1 MKLRK
6 LIVAAGIIT
15 AMSIAMGTSVFAYTL
30 YKPNAYMDAN
40 GNIIVHYYGTDG
52 QLIKNQWIL
61 EYAPPKN
68 PSAELA
74 AAIAASG
81 TDSHLNESWWLYI
94 GDDGMRLGENAI
106 TPDGY
111 TLGQYGY
118 YYCATTE
125 ADMDANE
132 AQTEYLRTGSSV
144 TTTTASTTT
153 NNTTSTTTTQTA
165 TAGSYMDIGTEEFNN
180 ELIDLIND
188 YRAANGLKRL
198 KKTSDAM
205 SAAETRALEL
215 TYSYNRWHLRP
226 DERVSS
232 SVWDD
237 LGYEITETRTA
248 AENCE
253 IIHKGDTPKSAF
265 EIWKNSSGHNKNM
278 LNSRISEIGIGSCVD
293 PDRDDVYVSMNCK

>member
-1 MKLRK
+1 MRLRK

-15 AMSIAMGTSVFAYTL
+15 AMSIAMATSVFADSYVN
-30 YKPNAYMDAN
+30 YQFRGVQIN
-40 GNIIVHYYGTDG
+40 GEWKVRCFNKETGEMLT
-52 QLIKNQWIL
+52 NQWL
-61 EYAPPKN
+61 LGGVAPMLN
-68 PSAELA
+68 LGNQAYWFYL
-74 AAIAASG
+74 
-81 TDSHLNESWWLYI
+81 DSE
-94 GDDGMRLGENAI
+94 GEAVSNVT

-111 TLGQYGY
+111 PIDGSGCY
-118 YYCATTE
+118 YTAPTE
-125 ADMDANE
+125 ADLAAVE
-132 AQTEYLRTGSSV
+132 ARQAYNSSS
-144 TTTTASTTT
+144 TTTTATTT

-165 TAGSYMDIGTEEFNN
+165 TSGSYMDIGTEEFNN